1 MIRKYEIADT
11 AALIKIWFE
20 ANKVGHPFLN
30 DDFVAQ
36 VAKDM
41 RDIYLPNAETWV
53 LDYGQ
58 KPVGFIALINN
69 EIGGLFLDPEFHGKG
84 LGKALVDHA
93 VKLKGSL
100 SVEVFE
106 KNKVGRRFYDL
117 YGFVEVDRYCHEP
130 TKEISLKLALAKN

>member
-20 ANKVGHPFLN
+20 ANKVGHPFLS
-30 DDFVAQ
+30 DEFVAQ

-41 RDIYLPNAETWV
+41 PNVYLPNAETWV
-53 LDYGQ
+53 LVFDQ
-58 KPVGFIALINN
+58 NPVGFISLMNDK
-69 EIGGLFLDPEFHGKG
+69 IGALFLDPIFHGKG
-84 LGKALVDHA
+84 FGRALVDHV

-117 YGFVEVDRYCHEP
+117 YGFVEVGRYCHEP
-130 TKEISLKLALAKN
+130 TNEISLKLTLAKD

>member
-1 MIRKYEIADT
+1 MIRKYETTDT
-11 AALIKIWFE
+11 TALVEIWSA
-20 ANKVGHPFLN
+20 ANKVAHPFLS
-30 DDFVAQ
+30 DVFVAQ

-53 LDYGQ
+53 LEFDQ
-58 KPVGFIALINN
+58 KPIGFIALINT
-69 EIGGLFLDPEFHGKG
+69 EIGGLFLDPEFHGKR

-130 TKEISLKLALAKN
+130 TNEISLKLTLVKD